1 MKLLL
6 FLMIASCSKRS
17 PAPPDV
23 KVWGAL
29 REMIHDGRVEGRVEL
44 ASVVGPSVVGLGA
57 LEGMRGEVT
66 ILDGAAWVAIGTR
79 DGGRAT
85 KLVGDQRAALLVAAT
100 VPAWR
105 RVVIESDIAASAL
118 DARIEQYIAA
128 AGLPVDQPIPFRI
141 EGEVGT
147 RWHVLEG
154 PPAPGSSPHDHTRN
168 AVTGR
173 FDGTATIVGFYSK
186 HHVGVFT
193 HMGHTVH
200 AHILEPRTALS
211 AHADELM
218 VKAGSVLELP
228 E

>member
-1 MKLLL
+1 
-6 FLMIASCSKRS
+6 
-17 PAPPDV
+17 
-23 KVWGAL
+23 
-29 REMIHDGRVEGRVEL
+29 
-44 ASVVGPSVVGLGA
+44 
-57 LEGMRGEVT
+57 MRGEVT
-66 ILDGAAWVAIGTR
+66 ILDGTAWVAIGAQ
-79 DGGRAT
+79 DSGRAT
-85 KLVGDQRAALLVAAT
+85 KLVGSQRAALLVAAT

-105 RVVIESDIAASAL
+105 TVAIDSDIAATAL
-118 DARIEQYIAA
+118 DARIEQYVVA
-128 AGLPVDQPIPFRI
+128 AGLPADKPIPFTIR
-141 EGEVGT
+141 GEVAA

-154 PPAPGSSPHDHTRN
+154 PPSPGASPHDHTKS

-186 HHVGVFT
+186 RHVGVFT

-228 E
+228 R